1 MKAKSKSKSK
11 EKDSK
16 KSTKSIKT
24 KSKETEK
31 SGGKK
36 STSPKKKGSSKAASK
51 AVSKAD
57 SSKLAEGDVSK
68 SEIQVNDPGTTQEGF
83 KLTTRQDIN
92 NNNNIIPNQYPYQQP
107 INLKQTQ
114 TLYGNSGEKCEGC
127 FESEAITFC
136 KECNKLLCA
145 LCDKQIHMIPALS
158 NHIKVNVN
166 EIIKLKKLCYHH
178 NNVLEYYCE
187 SCNEPI
193 CYECQ
198 MVGPHNTKL
207 HRISMIN
214 DSFKK
219 KHSQLI
225 QYKPTLLSKVTELTF
240 ANSNIDELIE
250 RIKYSKRLL
259 ERDIRSQYAQLSE
272 KVKAVEGKRL
282 AVLSYES
289 SQLQNQAN
297 AIQDIVN
304 YITDIS
310 ASDSPDVLGFLLRY
324 KQIMKQIEKIMDKPV
339 KDGIDTSMLES
350 FPNDL
355 AERHRKVE
363 EYDKLQKD
371 IMKRDEAIFELINE
385 KKEIERKKIITA
397 QEKSKNDIAEWV
409 KLSDRYAEELKK
421 YSIVCAFCG
430 KYLDGDT
437 MNTKCDANV
446 EFGLA
451 FFFTK
456 KPPTKTSVNSRHHY
470 FSEPVDDLEEKMKV
484 AQAFWKRQKEEREKE
499 VREKMERERIEKKN
513 EEKEREEKERMLRE
527 QKEEEERIKNENN
540 NNINEHN
547 VVSEGDDDDNNNN
560 MAKSVDK
567 HKTSVMLESI
577 QNPIIEED
585 RKDIE

>member
-1 MKAKSKSKSK
+1 
-11 EKDSK
+11 
-16 KSTKSIKT
+16 
-24 KSKETEK
+24 
-31 SGGKK
+31 
-36 STSPKKKGSSKAASK
+36 
-51 AVSKAD
+51 
-57 SSKLAEGDVSK
+57 
-68 SEIQVNDPGTTQEGF
+68 
-83 KLTTRQDIN
+83 
-92 NNNNIIPNQYPYQQP
+92 
-107 INLKQTQ
+107 
-114 TLYGNSGEKCEGC
+114 
-127 FESEAITFC
+127 
-136 KECNKLLCA
+136 
-145 LCDKQIHMIPALS
+145 
-158 NHIKVNVN
+158 
-166 EIIKLKKLCYHH
+166 
-178 NNVLEYYCE
+178 
-187 SCNEPI
+187 
-193 CYECQ
+193 
-198 MVGPHNTKL
+198 
-207 HRISMIN
+207 
-214 DSFKK
+214 
-219 KHSQLI
+219 
-225 QYKPTLLSKVTELTF
+225 
-240 ANSNIDELIE
+240 
-250 RIKYSKRLL
+250 
-259 ERDIRSQYAQLSE
+259 
-272 KVKAVEGKRL
+272 
-282 AVLSYES
+282 
-289 SQLQNQAN
+289 
-297 AIQDIVN
+297 
-304 YITDIS
+304 
-310 ASDSPDVLGFLLRY
+310 
-324 KQIMKQIEKIMDKPV
+324 MDKPV
-339 KDGIDTSMLES
+339 KDGIDMSMLES

-499 VREKMERERIEKKN
+499 VREKMERERIEKEN

-540 NNINEHN
+540 NN
-547 VVSEGDDDDNNNN
+547 N
-560 MAKSVDK
+560 MAQSVDK

>member
-36 STSPKKKGSSKAASK
+36 SSSPKKKGSSKAASK

-68 SEIQVNDPGTTQEGF
+68 SEIQANEPGTTQEGF
-83 KLTTRQDIN
+83 KLTTRQDN
-92 NNNNIIPNQYPYQQP
+92 NNPNQYPYQQP

-114 TLYGNSGEKCEGC
+114 TLYGNMGEKCEGC

-136 KECNKLLCA
+136 KECNKLLCS

-225 QYKPTLLSKVTELTF
+225 QYKPSLLSKVTELTF

-339 KDGIDTSMLES
+339 KDGIDMSMLES

-470 FSEPVDDLEEKMKV
+470 FSEPVDDLEDKMKV

-499 VREKMERERIEKKN
+499 VREKMEKERIEKEN
-513 EEKEREEKERMLRE
+513 EEKERILKE
-527 QKEEEERIKNENN
+527 QKEEEEEERMKNEMND
-540 NNINEHN
+540 NINEHN
-547 VVSEGDDDDNNNN
+547 VMNVVIEGDDN
-560 MAKSVDK
+560 MEKSVEK
-567 HKTSVMLESI
+567 HKTSIMLESI